1 MPHALLIDDEHLARD
16 DLRRL
21 LAAHPHVVVGG
32 EADSLPGARDL
43 LARAAYDL
51 VFLDIDLAGASG
63 FDVVPFVAPN
73 ARIIFVTAH
82 SAHAV
87 RAFEVNA
94 LDYLLK
100 PVSAERLGRALA
112 RLALPPRPAAGEPA
126 EPGEAPLGN
135 LVPGDRVF
143 LKNERGARFVPVS
156 QLAAIVS
163 CDNYTEVYVADGAH
177 YLVRRSLKAWEVALP
192 VDAFVRVH
200 RQAVINLTQLERL
213 ENADGTPPA
222 LYLRGMKHPVM
233 TSHRL
238 SPDLLRRL
246 AH

>member
-1 MPHALLIDDEHLARD
+1 MLQALLIDDELSARA
-16 DLRRL
+16 DLRAK
-21 LAAHPHVVVGG
+21 LAAHPEVGIVG
-32 EADSLPGARDL
+32 EAATVDRARAL
-43 LARAAYDL
+43 LADAAYDL
-51 VFLDIDLAGASG
+51 VFLDIQLIGGLG
-63 FDVVPFVAPN
+63 FDLVPDVRPG
-73 ARIIFVTAH
+73 ARIVFVTAYDRF
-82 SAHAV
+82 AL
-87 RAFEVNA
+87 RAIEVNA